1 MVDQDTHN
9 PLLPLRQHQ
18 VVIPTK
24 ETRRNFATTRY
35 VKVQEKN
42 DGQLDICRLEINHPR
57 RKRRGF

>member
-18 VVIPTK
+18 VVIPAK
-24 ETRRNFATTRY
+24 GARKDFATTRC

-42 DGQLDICRLEINHPR
+42 DRQRGICLLE
-57 RKRRGF
+57 

>member
-18 VVIPTK
+18 VVIPAK
-24 ETRRNFATTRY
+24 ETRRDFATTRC

-42 DGQLDICRLEINHPR
+42 DWQRSICLLE
-57 RKRRGF
+57 